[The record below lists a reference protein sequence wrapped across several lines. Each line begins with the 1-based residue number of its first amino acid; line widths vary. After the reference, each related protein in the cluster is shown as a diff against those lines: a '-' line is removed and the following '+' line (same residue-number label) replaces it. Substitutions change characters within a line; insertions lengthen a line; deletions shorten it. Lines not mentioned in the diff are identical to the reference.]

1 MKLDHTVEPAAPRV
15 DVMTDTRLQPGSILP
30 NVQRH
35 LIALDSAAERA
46 AVEAGIAKPF
56 LDLLRL
62 RVSQLNGCSYCVD
75 SHSRD
80 ARDGGE
86 GERRVLLIAAW
97 RHTELYTEPERAAL
111 ALAEALTGLPAVRD
125 VPDDV
130 YLQATGAFTE
140 QQYAALVWV
149 ITTINAWNCWAWS
162 ATWSS
167 TNSPSSPSSPHPEL
181 SALRDVLALR
191 SADNFGCGRSIQADV
206 RFALRIHAAGRCART
221 AADGAAAVG
230 LPQAVAHRQLAPV
243 VGVHV
248 LL

>member
-1 MKLDHTVEPAAPRV
+1 MN
-15 DVMTDTRLQPGSILP
+15 VMTDTRLQPGSILP

-46 AVEAGIAKPF
+46 AVDAGIAKPF
-56 LDLLRL
+56 LDLIRL

-86 GERRVLLIAAW
+86 SERRVLLIAAW

-111 ALAEALTGLPAVRD
+111 ALAEALTVLPDVRD

-130 YLQATGAFTE
+130 YQQATGAFTE

-149 ITTINAWNCWAWS
+149 ITVINAW
-162 ATWSS
+162 TR
-167 TNSPSSPSSPHPEL
+167 L
-181 SALRDVLALR
+181 
-191 SADNFGCGRSIQADV
+191 G
-206 RFALRIHAAGRCART
+206 
-221 AADGAAAVG
+221 
-230 LPQAVAHRQLAPV
+230 V
-243 VGVHV
+243 VGHMELDEV
-248 LL
+248 